1 MTNPTIIIL
10 CNSFPPSI
18 SGVGRYVY
26 NIVKHLR
33 YKYNFVVITMRSKN
47 ELYVKTYTV
56 ANGDKLISR
65 NIVYF
70 VPQASWNLPYFS
82 TLPILVRSLL
92 LKTHSNII
100 HTQSIGQVHSDL
112 ASLLSFKKSI
122 IYTIHGWRN
131 ATSLIAQRM
140 YITYESIVPFFLK
153 GADIITVLGNK
164 SKEYICSLLK
174 DPILCKERVIITP
187 NGVDFYAVRRIIE
200 SVRSRNIEKEGKN
213 VLFVGRLVRTKGLI
227 ELLLAFKMLTKI
239 DREIKLLIVGNGP
252 LSSFVMSFISRHD
265 LRNRVEFAE
274 GVLPWE
280 KVILE
285 YYSRADVFVL
295 PSYSEGLPTVLLEAM
310 ATGVPVVTT
319 PVGDITDIV
328 RHGETG
334 ILVKPGNIKM
344 LAEAILTILQDKS
357 LRKEIVSNALNT
369 VRNYDW
375 KVIANI
381 FDNVYNRM
389 IE

>member
-1 MTNPTIIIL
+1 LTNPTIIIL
-10 CNSFPPSI
+10 CNSFLPSI
-18 SGVGRYVY
+18 SGVGRYVS
-26 NIVKHLR
+26 NMVKHLR
-33 YKYNFVVITMRSKN
+33 YKYNFVVITMGGKN

-56 ANGDKLISR
+56 ADEVKLFSR

-82 TLPILVRSLL
+82 TLPILVRLL
-92 LKTHSNII
+92 LFKIHSNVI
-100 HTQSIGQVHSDL
+100 HTHSIGQVHSDL
-112 ASLLSFKKSI
+112 ASLLSFKKRI

-131 ATSLIAQRM
+131 ATNLIAQRL
-140 YITYESIVPFFLK
+140 YSTYESIVPFFLK

-164 SKEYICSLLK
+164 SKEYVCSLLK
-174 DPILCKERVIITP
+174 DSILCKERVIITP

-200 SVRSRNIEKEGKN
+200 SVGPRNIEKEGKN

-227 ELLLAFKMLTKI
+227 ELLYAFKMLTKI
-239 DREIKLLIVGNGP
+239 DREIKLIIVGSGS
-252 LSSFVMSFISRHD
+252 LSSFVMSFISRYD

-280 KVILE
+280 KVILK

-357 LRKEIVSNALNT
+357 LRKKIVSNALNT

-381 FDNVYNRM
+381 FDNVYSRM